1 MFPGVCKPVFYL
13 LWQLLFC
20 RLLTPIHLQCPP
32 SLQLHRMSRLPSAHF
47 LQISRVVLTGFDL
60 LFDFK
65 KCQFSC
71 KLKTEIKP
79 FRPILTE
86 IVAVCFHFLF
96 NSFVF
101 YLFDVWVCINRFK
114 FLLLFP
120 QSPSFSKVFKLK
132 RKEFIGMPHKIFSN
146 I

>member
-1 MFPGVCKPVFYL
+1 
-13 LWQLLFC
+13 
-20 RLLTPIHLQCPP
+20 
-32 SLQLHRMSRLPSAHF
+32 MSRLPSAHF

-101 YLFDVWVCINRFK
+101 YLFDKLCGYALIDSSFCS
-114 FLLLFP
+114 F
-120 QSPSFSKVFKLK
+120 SPS
-132 RKEFIGMPHKIFSN
+132 PHLSVRFSN
-146 I
+146 LRGKSSSECLISNILESRITEDFFQRVKSTCCRIC